1 MFFVHI
7 YAKMHIDKFRIIYHR
22 SCIDDKNE
30 KDSME
35 VDFMVFNILLAIIGL
50 IVGLGL
56 GFMVAKSRHEKEIA
70 GAQSSAAGIIDS
82 AKKEAETLKKEALL
96 EAKEENQKYRSEV
109 ESELRESKL
118 ELKSQENRLIQR
130 EQTLNRKDDSLEK
143 RENSLESKEEALSSK
158 QQLIE
163 EREKDV
169 EKMIE
174 DQQKELEKIAGLS
187 KEDARDVMMK
197 STEEE
202 LNHELTLMVKES
214 EQRAKEEADRKAKNL
229 LSLAIQRC
237 AADQVS
243 ETTVSVVTLPN
254 DEMKGRIIG
263 REGRNIRTLETLTG
277 IDLIIDDTPEAVVL
291 SGFDPIRR
299 EIARMTLEKLI
310 QDGRI
315 HPARIEEMVEKS
327 RKEMDERIREYG
339 EEAAFEVGAHTLHPD
354 LIKIIGRLRFRTS
367 YGQNVLKHSVEVAK
381 LAGILAAELGEDI
394 QLAKRAGLLHDIGK
408 ALDHEIEGS
417 HVEIGAELA
426 AKYKENPVVIN
437 AIASHH
443 GDVEATSVI
452 SVLVAAADALSAA
465 RPGARSESLENYI
478 RRLRSLENI
487 SNSFAGVESSYA
499 VQAGREV
506 RVMVKPE
513 EISDLD
519 AVRLVRDI
527 RKRIEEEL
535 DYPGHIKVIVIRE
548 TRATDY
554 AK

>member
-1 MFFVHI
+1 
-7 YAKMHIDKFRIIYHR
+7 
-22 SCIDDKNE
+22 
-30 KDSME
+30 
-35 VDFMVFNILLAIIGL
+35 MVLYILLAIIVGL
-50 IVGLGL
+50 VVGLGI
-56 GFMVAKSRHEKEIA
+56 GIFVANTRHTKEIA
-70 GAQSSAAGIIDS
+70 DAQNSAVGIIN
-82 AKKEAETLKKEALL
+82 AANKEAETLKKEALL
-96 EAKEENQKYRSEV
+96 EAKEENQKYRSQI
-109 ESELRESKL
+109 ESELKESRQ
-118 ELKSQENRLIQR
+118 ELKSQENRLLQR
-130 EQTLNRKDDSLEK
+130 EKLLDRKDDSLEK
-143 RENSLESKEEALSSK
+143 REHTLEGKETKLAAK
-158 QQLIE
+158 QHVID
-163 EREKDV
+163 EREKEV
-169 EKMIE
+169 EKLIE
-174 DQQKELEKIAGLS
+174 QQQTELQRIAELT
-187 KEDARDVMMK
+187 KEDAAQVIMK
-197 STEEE
+197 QTEEE
-202 LNHELTLMVKES
+202 LSHELTIMVKES

-243 ETTVSVVTLPN
+243 ELTVSVVTLPN

-327 RKEMDERIREYG
+327 RKEMDERVREYG
-339 EEAAFEVGAHTLHPD
+339 EQAAFEVGAHTLHPD
-354 LIKIIGRLRFRTS
+354 LIKILGRLHFRTS
-367 YGQNVLKHSVEVAK
+367 YGQNVLNHSVEVAK
-381 LAGILAAELGEDI
+381 LAGVLAAELGEDI

-426 AKYKENPVVIN
+426 AKYRENKVVVN

-443 GDVEATSVI
+443 GDTEATSII

-478 RRLRSLENI
+478 RRLENLENI
-487 SNSFAGVESSYA
+487 SNSFEGVESSFA

-527 RKRIEEEL
+527 RKKIEDEL
-535 DYPGHIKVIVIRE
+535 DYPGHIKVTVIRE
-548 TRATDY
+548 TRGVDY

>member
-1 MFFVHI
+1 
-7 YAKMHIDKFRIIYHR
+7 
-22 SCIDDKNE
+22 
-30 KDSME
+30 ME
-35 VDFMVFNILLAIIGL
+35 VDSLELLYILLAIIGL

-56 GFMVAKSRHEKEIA
+56 GVFVTKSRHEKEIN
-70 GAQSSAAGIIDS
+70 GAQNSAAGIIES

-96 EAKEENQKYRSEV
+96 EAKEENQKYRSEI
-109 ESELRESKL
+109 ESELKESKL
-118 ELKSQENRLIQR
+118 DLKSQENRILQR
-130 EQTLNRKDDSLEK
+130 EQVLDRKDDSLEK
-143 RENSLESKEEALSSK
+143 RERSLEDKEGRLSEK
-158 QQLIE
+158 QQLID
-163 EREKDV
+163 EREKEV
-169 EKMIE
+169 ENLI
-174 DQQKELEKIAGLS
+174 DGQQQELERIAALSRDDAKELI
-187 KEDARDVMMK
+187 MK

-202 LNHELTLMVKES
+202 LNHELTIMVKEA

-243 ETTVSVVTLPN
+243 ETTVSVVSLPN

-327 RKEMDERIREYG
+327 RKEMDEHIREYG
-339 EEAAFEVGAHTLHPD
+339 EQAAFEVGAHTLHPD
-354 LIKIIGRLRFRTS
+354 LIKILGRLRFRTS
-367 YGQNVLKHSVEVAK
+367 YGQNVLNHSIEVAK
-381 LAGILAAELGEDI
+381 LSGVLAAELGEDI

-426 AKYKENPVVIN
+426 AKYKENATVIN

-478 RRLRSLENI
+478 RRLQNLENI
-487 SNSFAGVESSYA
+487 ANSFKGVDSSFA

-527 RKRIEEEL
+527 RKKIEDDL
-535 DYPGHIKVIVIRE
+535 DYPGHIKVTVIRE